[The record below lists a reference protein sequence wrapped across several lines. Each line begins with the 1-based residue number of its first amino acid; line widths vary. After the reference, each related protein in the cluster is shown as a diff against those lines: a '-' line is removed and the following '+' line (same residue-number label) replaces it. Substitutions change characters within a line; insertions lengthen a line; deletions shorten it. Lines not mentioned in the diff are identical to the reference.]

1 MSDSSDS
8 TVVPSVVDLAK
19 VVKAL
24 GGTPHMYLPQNSGQ
38 GELFDKA
45 ALATAAYG
53 RAAKVAYRARQDLE
67 GAGAVREAAALNQL
81 LTVSMEE
88 GDERAEAVPLLWY
101 WQIAGIARTLRDLR
115 EQAPQVD
122 PLIKATADAARALM
136 ILLEARLN
144 LKKDHAD
151 RLTAAL
157 AEAEEMLTSARSN
170 TARLPHWLRQP
181 GNLG

>member
-1 MSDSSDS
+1 MSDSSDP
-8 TVVPSVVDLAK
+8 TAVPDLMDLAK

-24 GGTPHMYLPQNSGQ
+24 GGTPRMYLPQNSEQ
-38 GELFDKA
+38 GELFSKA

-53 RAAKVAYRARQDLE
+53 RAAKTAHKAQRDLE
-67 GAGAVREAAALNQL
+67 DAGAIREAAALNQL
-81 LTVSMEE
+81 LTVAMEE
-88 GDERAEAVPLLWY
+88 GDDRDEAVPLLWY

-115 EQAPQVD
+115 ERAPQVD

-144 LKKDHAD
+144 LKAAHAD